1 MERQETSF
9 ASLQSS
15 DVEIEVEAFQG
26 VKGNLPKKPYSRH
39 FIGYNRDTMRV
50 TFICHIRII
59 LETLPFLESLPP
71 NASNTPPIFFLQV
84 QGTTKVADPW
94 MEKASAAAKSL
105 TKFHRFREVRLN
117 RLDSIDLHLHLP
129 SYPSSSIMLHDFHPS
144 FQFLAVYI
152 YILYMHTNDHYCS
165 VFGVRA
171 PSQASVP
178 RHHSKHSWSDAIDWE
193 DLRPG
198 EIAASGEPKN
208 QRKTNIY
215 I

>member
-15 DVEIEVEAFQG
+15 DVEIEVEAFQA
-26 VKGNLPKKPYSRH
+26 VKGNLPKKTYSRH
-39 FIGYNRDTMRV
+39 FIGYNRDTMRI

-71 NASNTPPIFFLQV
+71 NASNTPPNLLQV

-144 FQFLAVYI
+144 FQFLTI
-152 YILYMHTNDHYCS
+152 YTYYTYTLMITTVASLLWGPRPKPLFHVTTQSTHGATQS
-165 VFGVRA
+165 TEKIFGLGRSRRVV
-171 PSQASVP
+171 S
-178 RHHSKHSWSDAIDWE
+178 
-193 DLRPG
+193 LRIN
-198 EIAASGEPKN
+198 ENKYNKN
-208 QRKTNIY
+208 
-215 I
+215 